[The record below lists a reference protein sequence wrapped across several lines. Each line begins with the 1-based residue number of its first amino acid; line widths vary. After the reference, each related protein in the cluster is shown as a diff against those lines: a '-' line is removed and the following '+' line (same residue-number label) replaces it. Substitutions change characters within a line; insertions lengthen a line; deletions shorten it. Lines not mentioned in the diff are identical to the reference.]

1 MSAANIEQIA
11 NSLLQ
16 KLKLNPGCASSAVN
30 VLQTCFELVNG
41 MLTTSTVEDK
51 KVVLVKVLDKVA
63 AGQDGVLGTA
73 DDIISPEVLANLKTL
88 LETKMATDI
97 INMLNSLNLN
107 VESIKT
113 KCCPCL
119 PS

>member
-11 NSLLQ
+11 NALLQ
-16 KLKLNPGCASSAVN
+16 KLKLSPGSAASAVSI
-30 VLQTCFELVNG
+30 LKTCYELVNG

-51 KVVLVKVLDKVA
+51 KVVLVKVLEKVA

-73 DDIISPEVLANLKTL
+73 DDVISPTVLGHLKTL
-88 LETKMATDI
+88 LETKMASDI
-97 INMLNSLNLN
+97 IGMLNSVNM
-107 VESIKT
+107 ETIKT

-119 PS
+119 PF